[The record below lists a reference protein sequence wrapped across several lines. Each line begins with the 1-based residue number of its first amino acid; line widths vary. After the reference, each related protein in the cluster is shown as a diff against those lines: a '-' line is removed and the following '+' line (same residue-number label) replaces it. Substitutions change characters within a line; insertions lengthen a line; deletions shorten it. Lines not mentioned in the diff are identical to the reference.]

1 MLAASI
7 GTASRGRGADFQR
20 LARQMGVDAVLVG
33 SITEYSPY
41 YPPRMGLAVD
51 WYAANPSFHPI
62 PAGYGLPWGR
72 AEEEFI
78 PSTLVQEAEFALARE
93 QLKTQTP
100 ECAADLRADD
110 SRKTAQRLPSAEVSC
125 ATSAE
130 ASPAGRHQQLALPAH
145 GVRQHR
151 CRRLARSAR
160 IHSAAASASEPPAA
174 AAARADHDAHAD
186 LSRPGRKVYRAAG
199 DVTTIC
205 ATTPASAAGPAICS
219 DRTTSSDSAA
229 TCT

>member
-1 MLAASI
+1 MRCSSARSRSI
-7 GTASRGRGADFQR
+7 
-20 LARQMGVDAVLVG
+20 
-33 SITEYSPY
+33 SPY

-100 ECAADLRADD
+100 EAARRTCRGGMIAADRRQSSQRIGHAKPPAQRCAA
-110 SRKTAQRLPSAEVSC
+110 SRSATPALAWPALATTSTA
-125 ATSAE
+125 
-130 ASPAGRHQQLALPAH
+130 LAA
-145 GVRQHR
+145 
-151 CRRLARSAR
+151 RLARSAR
-160 IHSAAASASEPPAA
+160 LRPAA
-174 AAARADHDAHAD
+174 AVPRAARAAPAARADHDAHAD

-199 DVTTIC
+199 ERITTC
-205 ATTPASAAGPAICS
+205 ATTPASAAGPAIWS
-219 DRTTSSDSAA
+219 DRTISSAFAA
-229 TCT
+229 ICT